1 MKELQKTEM
10 MQVNGGGNQPAATYM
25 TQADIA
31 ALGNIVGTTIGFV
44 YGFFKGLF

>member
-1 MKELQKTEM
+1 MDYAIT
-10 MQVNGGGNQPAATYM
+10 GNTVFTYM
-25 TQADIA
+25 TKADIA

>member
-1 MKELQKTEM
+1 MNELQKTEL
-10 MQVNGGGNQPAATYM
+10 MQVNGGNQPAATYL